1 MSEVVLVG
9 KYAKAFGEALGYSKE
24 SCLLVSGLCRHL
36 RDYYELPEVKEIIAS
51 KVVPLDLKKSL
62 LDYALSRFTQ
72 SPELAKAIKVLK
84 GSGRFYLLLA
94 VTTEYLKQAD
104 QLAGVVE
111 AKVTSVVALGV
122 KQQQLLQ
129 KTLENIFKKKVRLLL
144 QEDSSLLGGLVVRV
158 GEDVFD
164 LSLHR
169 RIERLST
176 QLLV

>member
-1 MSEVVLVG
+1 MSEVVLVS
-9 KYAKAFGEALGYSKE
+9 KYAKAFGKALGYSKE
-24 SCLLVSGLCRHL
+24 SCVLVDELYRHL
-36 RDYYELPEVKEIIAS
+36 RDYYELPEVKEITAS
-51 KVVPLDLKKSL
+51 KVVPLDLKENL
-62 LDYALSRFTQ
+62 LDYALSRFNQ
-72 SPELAKAIKVLK
+72 SPELERAIKVLK
-84 GSGRFYLLLA
+84 DSGRFYLLLA

-111 AKVTSVVALGV
+111 AKVTSVVALGA

-129 KTLENIFKKKVRLLL
+129 KILEGIFNKKVRLLL